1 MENVHVVEPEL
12 LGPLP
17 RMVSRKKR
25 RTGLGC
31 VRIFILPHM
40 LVGIGLIV
48 YLLFLAFM
56 AVAGEEVAGR
66 VVAAREGT
74 DDDGDPV
81 YTLEYEYRAGG
92 GEHRGSSTVSR
103 EVYRR
108 LADGGVVRVVTFP
121 PAPGIGSGIAGDS
134 GQGMRLLFMSGFA
147 LFWNGILSV
156 FVWQLWVA
164 PALHRRLYR
173 FGTAVTGTVKEKRAP
188 AGDASRTH
196 VLHYRFAAGGDAG
209 APGMVEGKMAVRRE
223 DYAGV
228 REGDQL
234 TVLYSPVRPRRNIL
248 YRFGEYVVVP
258 GTEPFTPSHPPSG
271 SRPG

>member
-1 MENVHVVEPEL
+1 
-12 LGPLP
+12 
-17 RMVSRKKR
+17 MVSRKKR

-31 VRIFILPHM
+31 VRIFIVPHM

-56 AVAGEEVAGR
+56 ALAGEEVSGR

-81 YTLEYEYRAGG
+81 YTLEYQYRAGG

-134 GQGMRLLFMSGFA
+134 GRGTRILFMFLFA

-173 FGTAVTGTVKEKRAP
+173 VGTAAAGTVTGKKVV
-188 AGDASRTH
+188 AGDDSDTCMI
-196 VLHYRFAAGGDAG
+196 HYRFAADGDAV
-209 APGMVEGKMAVRRE
+209 APGMVEGSMAVRRE
-223 DYAGV
+223 DYDGV

-234 TVLYSPVRPRRNIL
+234 TVLYSPGRPRRSIL
-248 YRFGEYVVVP
+248 YRFGEYDVAR
-258 GTEPFTPSHPPSG
+258 GAEPFTPSHPPSG
-271 SRPG
+271 TRPA